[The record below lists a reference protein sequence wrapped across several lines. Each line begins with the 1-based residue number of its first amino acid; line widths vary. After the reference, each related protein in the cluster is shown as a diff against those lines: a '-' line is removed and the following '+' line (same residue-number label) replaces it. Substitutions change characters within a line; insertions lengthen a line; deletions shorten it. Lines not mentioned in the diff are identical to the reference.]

1 MNSTSGIFR
10 HSWQVKQQNLLA
22 RASSSSDHSDS
33 GDISS
38 AQRSLDRLFE
48 TRARE
53 IRVALTI
60 WLVAWRK
67 AVGGCCEADAHLPAL
82 YKDRAL
88 VWLYLAGVF
97 IEPDCRIVSA
107 KQASRRQPG
116 SLTVCSFIQRLIV
129 LLDHGQLESLGMN
142 FAAVLDIVRS
152 AVREDEKPLTLGA
165 LMYIEPDAVKPGFT

>member
-1 MNSTSGIFR
+1 
-10 HSWQVKQQNLLA
+10 
-22 RASSSSDHSDS
+22 
-33 GDISS
+33 
-38 AQRSLDRLFE
+38 
-48 TRARE
+48 
-53 IRVALTI
+53 
-60 WLVAWRK
+60 
-67 AVGGCCEADAHLPAL
+67 
-82 YKDRAL
+82 